1 MTVSVDGTAR
11 TLSPGTDLAAYRI
24 IQEALTNVTKHAA
37 TGEAHVRLA
46 YTGSR
51 LRITFTNNG
60 PARTTPATAP
70 GYGIIGHIPGLRELR
85 AGVVPRQL
93 EAPVK

>member
-11 TLSPGTDLAAYRI
+11 ALSPGTDLAAYRI
-24 IQEALTNVTKHAA
+24 VQEALTKVTKHAA
-37 TGEAHVRLA
+37 IGEAHVRLA

-60 PARTTPATAP
+60 PARTTPATASSATSP
-70 GYGIIGHIPGLRELR
+70 PYANCAP
-85 AGVVPRQL
+85 ASSPASSKPR
-93 EAPVK
+93 